1 MKYGFELL
9 ESKQKFGEGHTNM
22 DRMKIPTLNTA
33 LTQEH
38 VNNINIIGDFLA
50 MRDVIPKK

>member
-1 MKYGFELL
+1 
-9 ESKQKFGEGHTNM
+9 M